1 MSLDEDELLA
11 GALGVAASRHL
22 RKSVLE
28 IGLALA
34 IPPAAAAERTRHV
47 LGELGRELDVRDEA
61 ETADS
66 QVVGI
71 VAAGVGNLNPAV
83 VSVTIR
89 AADDGGSKLVVRG
102 AAKEGLIRQ
111 RAGEAAARRVAE
123 ALA

>member
-1 MSLDEDELLA
+1 MGLNEDELLA

-22 RKSVLE
+22 KKSVLE
-28 IGLALA
+28 IDLELAL
-34 IPPAAAAERTRHV
+34 PPAAAAQRTREV
-47 LGELGRELDVRDEA
+47 LSELGHELDIRDDG
-61 ETADS
+61 ETAAS

-83 VSVTIR
+83 VTVTIR
-89 AADDGGSKLVVRG
+89 AAGEGSKLIVRG
-102 AAKEGLIRQ
+102 AAKEGLIKQ

>member
-11 GALGVAASRHL
+11 GALGVAVSGRL

-28 IGLALA
+28 VDLTLAM
-34 IPPAAAAERTRHV
+34 PPAAAAERARQV
-47 LGELGRELDVRDEA
+47 LGELGRELGVRDA
-61 ETADS
+61 GETADS

-71 VAAGVGNLNPAV
+71 VGAGVGDLNPV
-83 VSVTIR
+83 VVTVTIR
-89 AADDGGSKLVVRG
+89 AAGQGSKLVVRG

-111 RAGEAAARRVAE
+111 HAGGKAARRVAE